1 MDEFKLPAL
10 YLEPIMG
17 LLGFELL
24 FRLCWGS
31 LFAILFVSRSE
42 TSERF
47 VRIWWRFHIGL
58 SLALLFM
65 IWGQSSVTPA
75 WKEGAL
81 AATLVAALGA
91 TLYSMFSAR
100 WSRITG
106 ALLIL
111 ASPWFYGPHHSL
123 PHAINFLSSSL
134 VLGPIFMGQFLGH
147 WFLNVPNVHIRE
159 LMRIT
164 EFIFI
169 GLFIK
174 LGELIWNLVTF
185 KPRAMFSV
193 DDMGRPLAEFIQL
206 DAVTQLGALGEGIL
220 GLGFFG
226 QIVFVARILWGVAAP
241 LFLVFLVART
251 VKMRSTQSAT
261 GILYAMC
268 VMVLIGEGCALYLM
282 IHAGLYL

>member
-1 MDEFKLPAL
+1 
-10 YLEPIMG
+10 MG

-47 VRIWWRFHIGL
+47 VRIWWRFHFGL
-58 SLALLFM
+58 SLCLLLL

-75 WKEGAL
+75 WKAGAVV
-81 AATLVAALGA
+81 ATAIGLVGA
-91 TLYSMFSAR
+91 SLYLLFQAR
-100 WSRITG
+100 WARLSGTV
-106 ALLIL
+106 LIL
-111 ASPWFYGPHHSL
+111 ISPWFYGPHQNI
-123 PHAINFLSSSL
+123 PHALNFISSSF

-147 WFLNVPNVHIRE
+147 WFLNVPNVHIQE

-164 EFIFI
+164 KFIFI

-174 LGELIWNLVTF
+174 LAELIWNLTTHV
-185 KPRAMFSV
+185 PRPMFSV
-193 DDMGRPLAEFIQL
+193 DDMGRPLAKFIEL
-206 DAVTQLGALGEGIL
+206 DAITQLGALGDGIL

-226 QIVFVARILWGVAAP
+226 QIVLVARLLWGVAAP
-241 LFLVFLVART
+241 LFLAFLVYRT
-251 VKMRSTQSAT
+251 VKIRSTQSAT

>member
-1 MDEFKLPAL
+1 
-10 YLEPIMG
+10 MG

-24 FRLCWGS
+24 FRLAWGS
-31 LFAILFVSRSE
+31 LFALLFVSRSE

-47 VRIWWRFHIGL
+47 VRIWWRFHLGL
-58 SLALLFM
+58 SVALLFM

-75 WKEGAL
+75 WKEGAFL
-81 AATLVAALGA
+81 ATMVGLAGA
-91 TLYSMFSAR
+91 TLYSLFQAR
-100 WSRITG
+100 AARLVG
-106 ALLIL
+106 ALLIV
-111 ASPWFYGPHHSL
+111 ASPWFYGPHHHL
-123 PHAINFLSSSL
+123 GHAINFLSSSL

-164 EFIFI
+164 
-169 GLFIK
+169 LFIIAGLVVK
-174 LGELIWNLVTF
+174 LSELVWNLATF
-185 KPRAMFSV
+185 TPRHVFSI
-193 DDMGRPLAEFIQL
+193 DNMGRPLAEFVEL
-206 DAVTQLGALGEGIL
+206 DAVTQLGALGEGML

-226 QIVFVARILWGVAAP
+226 QIVLVSRILWGVVAP
-241 LFLVFLVART
+241 LVLAFLVYRT

-268 VMVLIGEGCALYLM
+268 VMVLIGEGCALYLL